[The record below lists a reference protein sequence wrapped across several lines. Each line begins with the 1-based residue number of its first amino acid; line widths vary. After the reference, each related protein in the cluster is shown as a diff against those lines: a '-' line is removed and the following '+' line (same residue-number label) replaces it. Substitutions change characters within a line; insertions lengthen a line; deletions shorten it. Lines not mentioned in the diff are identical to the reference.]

1 MYFFWQRDLTPS
13 RLLCCHFTSFFLP
26 IFVSRVLYTEL
37 ELMLK
42 IRQVT
47 MVVNNVALISQ
58 VFFRG
63 FVPQSFPITTLLI
76 ILLCCYLTTCLPL
89 FWWLLII
96 IIFVLQKR
104 SPVHLTMGSYTN
116 RETPLMTK
124 PAKAD
129 VLALTPAILFVN
141 PSIVPQVS
149 SEEVRTFW
157 YELMGLSINI
167 FFLCHIEW
175 NTLTMW
181 QKTCLTAKNKM
192 IVQALNYMC
201 QAILMTQ

>member
-1 MYFFWQRDLTPS
+1 MRITLIKVIITIIFVHRKGHMYFFRQRDLTPS

-42 IRQVT
+42 IRQIT

-63 FVPQSFPITTLLI
+63 FVRQSCPITTLLI
-76 ILLCCYLTTCLPL
+76 MLLCCYLTTYL
-89 FWWLLII
+89 FLFLTVI

-116 RETPLMTK
+116 RGTPLMMK

-129 VLALTPAILFVN
+129 VPVLTPAILFVN
-141 PSIVPQVS
+141 PSIVRQVS
-149 SEEVRTFW
+149 SEEVCTLQYR
-157 YELMGLSINI
+157 L
-167 FFLCHIEW
+167 FFLRSI
-175 NTLTMW
+175 
-181 QKTCLTAKNKM
+181 A
-192 IVQALNYMC
+192 
-201 QAILMTQ
+201 